1 MAKHHRHQSEQH
13 PVKHKAGRKGAR
25 AARGVG
31 GLIWRLLV
39 WMVVAVLAYQ
49 AYLFA
54 SVVWYRWFNPQ
65 QTAFMADEQK
75 RLSQLQPPRTIQ
87 QTWVPYDQISRNA
100 KRAVIAS
107 EDTGFVDHNGV
118 EWQAI
123 RQAARTNFESGQIRF
138 GGSTITMQLAKNL
151 FLSSD
156 RSYIRKA
163 QEVLIALMIE
173 LVWDKQRILEVYLNV
188 AEWGVGV
195 FGIEMAAQHYYG
207 IPASRLSPRQ
217 AAWLAA
223 ILPSPRRYDRDRRSN
238 WIERKTG
245 IILRR
250 MPQVQIP

>member
-1 MAKHHRHQSEQH
+1 MRKRHPHQNHRIH
-13 PVKHKAGRKGAR
+13 KHKLSKSKTRRGLAGWA
-25 AARGVG
+25 
-31 GLIWRLLV
+31 WRLVVWLV
-39 WMVVAVLAYQ
+39 AAVLVYQ

-65 QTAFMADEQK
+65 ETAFMADERK
-75 RLSQLQPPRTIQ
+75 RLSRLEPPKGIEY
-87 QTWVPYDQISRNA
+87 TWVAFDQISRYA

-107 EDTGFVDHNGV
+107 EDTGFMEHSGI

-123 RQAARTNFESGQIRF
+123 EQAARANIESGQIRR
-138 GGSTITMQLAKNL
+138 GGSTITMQVAKNL

-156 RSYIRKA
+156 RSYVRKA
-163 QEVLIALMIE
+163 QELVIAMMIE

-188 AEWGVGV
+188 AEFGVGV
-195 FGIEMAAQHYYG
+195 FGVQAAAKHYFG
-207 IPASRLSPRQ
+207 VPANRLNPRQ

-223 ILPSPRRYDRDRRSN
+223 ILPAPKRYDRERRSS

-245 IILRR
+245 IIMRR